1 MLHSSKT
8 PTWGWNADSPN
19 ASDLTYS
26 LMTRAVSATN
36 ALHDLKYDSLPQELV
51 DAVKAAETALQLI
64 HLAISNEQAKRA
76 PGIHNDCLN
85 FAIQHE
91 IGCKHKELIDN
102 LRQALAPPPPA
113 TLQFAADFVSNRR

>member
-1 MLHSSKT
+1 M
-8 PTWGWNADSPN
+8 GDYAYAADSPN

-64 HLAISNEQAKRA
+64 HLAVSNEQAKRV

-85 FAIQHE
+85 YAIDHE
-91 IGCKHKELIDN
+91 IGCKHRDLIDN
-102 LRQALAPPPPA
+102 LRKALAPPPA
-113 TLQFAADFVSNRR
+113 AAAFQLAADFMSNRR